1 MWVVELSGEIMKVYN
16 TERLNYLK
24 SLGFFVT
31 DSYIRAVSYSNCLM
45 NRGKDNR
52 LYKYAKYF

>member
-1 MWVVELSGEIMKVYN
+1 MWVVELSGEIVKMYN
-16 TERLNYLK
+16 TKKINYMK

-31 DSYIRAVSYSNCLM
+31 DSYIRAVSYSNCLL

-52 LYKYAKYF
+52 LYKYAQYF

>member
-1 MWVVELSGEIMKVYN
+1 MWVVRLSGDIVKMYN
-16 TERLNYLK
+16 TKKINYMK

-31 DSYIRAVSYSNCLM
+31 ESYIRAVSYSNCLL

-52 LYKYAKYF
+52 IYKYAQYF

>member
-1 MWVVELSGEIMKVYN
+1 MWVVELSGEIMKVYS
-16 TERLNYLK
+16 TEKLKYLK

-31 DSYIRAVSYSNCLM
+31 DSYIKAVSYSNCLM

-52 LYKYAKYF
+52 LYKYAQYF

>member
-1 MWVVELSGEIMKVYN
+1 MWVVRLSGDIVKMYN
-16 TERLNYLK
+16 TKKVNYMK

-31 DSYIRAVSYSNCLM
+31 ESYTRAVSYSNCLL

-52 LYKYAKYF
+52 IYKYAQYF

>member
-1 MWVVELSGEIMKVYN
+1 MYVVELSGEIMKVYS
-16 TERLNYLK
+16 TEKLKYLK

-31 DSYIRAVSYSNCLM
+31 DSYIRAVSYSNCLL

-52 LYKYAKYF
+52 LYKYAQYF